1 MARRAVPRSS
11 SNRAWP
17 GRGGGSAPSCRS
29 RPRDLLLIVPVI
41 AFMVVGCSLCI
52 APAEASDLMDF
63 DVGDFR
69 YWVTGDHEV
78 ILSHCY
84 ADNDSHGH
92 GHTHSGDVV
101 VPATVTYNGTTYKVV
116 GIGGD
121 DVDGFNECE
130 VLTSIVISEGV
141 ETIGKN
147 ALAECPN
154 LVSVVIPSTVDEV
167 VESSLAYCPKL
178 TTITV
183 DSSNEDYCSVDN
195 VLFTK
200 DMTAL
205 VQYSCGASATGYQI
219 PSTVTTIWE
228 EAFAESPNLVSVTI
242 PDSVTTIRNAAFN
255 ECTALTSVTIPSS
268 VTNFYG
274 AFTDCPQLSSVTVL
288 CPEVGEYGFVRCTSI
303 KTICFG
309 EGVGTISSNAFCGED
324 TAYCTKF
331 YKEDGVTE
339 IDPETQI
346 EEFRGKTFTGNIE
359 KMVRSSS
366 HTTPDDSPIWSDDD
380 DWYPSYNP
388 GTDSED
394 MNRKSDDSNDIL
406 LIVACIATFMA
417 ILTVFTYSY
426 KR

>member
-1 MARRAVPRSS
+1 
-11 SNRAWP
+11 
-17 GRGGGSAPSCRS
+17 
-29 RPRDLLLIVPVI
+29 
-41 AFMVVGCSLCI
+41 MVVGCSLCI
-52 APAEASDLMDF
+52 VPAEESDADDGMF
-63 DVGDFR
+63 
-69 YWVTGDHEV
+69 EV
-78 ILSHCY
+78 NGIYYALSGGNAILQNCHNGGSH
-84 ADNDSHGH
+84 N
-92 GHTHSGDVV
+92 HSSDISI
-101 VPATVTYNGTTYKVV
+101 PATVTNGSGTYAVV

-121 DVDGFNECE
+121 NVDGFNECE
-130 VLTSIVISEGV
+130 ILTSVVIPEGV
-141 ETIGKN
+141 ETIGKK
-147 ALAECPN
+147 AFSECPN
-154 LVSVVIPSTVDEV
+154 LVSVTIPSTVEEV
-167 VESSLAYCPKL
+167 DHSFSRCPKL

-183 DSSNEDYCSVDN
+183 DSSNPYFCSVDN

-200 DMTAL
+200 DMKTL
-205 VQYSCGASATGYQI
+205 VQYPCGVSATEYKI
-219 PSTVTTIWE
+219 PSTVTTIRE

-242 PDSVTTIRNAAFN
+242 PDSVTTIVEQAF
-255 ECTALTSVTIPSS
+255 EKCMALTSITIPSS
-268 VTNFYG
+268 VTEFQP
-274 AFTDCPQLSSVTVL
+274 AFIDCPQLSSVTVL
-288 CPEVGEYGFVRCTSI
+288 CAGIPIPGFINCTSI
-303 KTICFG
+303 ETICFG
-309 EGVGTISSNAFCGED
+309 EGVLMIPSTAFCMMDED
-324 TAYCTKF
+324 TGITVNTKF